1 MRVLNDRKENASESF
16 EVNIPDL
23 LVHSGLTALGI
34 WSVILSPLSMLFSH
48 TRLQEPLPKVTA
60 LLGAVIALCV
70 LRMSLPCV
78 VIAFVF
84 GLFAAESIVRGASL
98 WKLVLRSSLLAISAG
113 FGGVMLS
120 AGLQGMG
127 PLPFWN
133 FLVDGAILNFQRA
146 NVWDQ
151 SIAWDTLKV
160 VLFYE
165 GPFLYLSGAI
175 LSLWLSVGFAAHM
188 GWLSEHPRLS
198 GTQLRKLRPPM
209 SLSFFFIAL
218 FILAYFTT
226 ARWHHLSK
234 GMLLVAGSL
243 MFIQGCIYVSKILAS
258 RAFPPRLRTFI
269 YSLSI
274 LLGFYVLVGIGTLG
288 PWLFR
293 HREREGA

>member
-23 LVHSGLTALGI
+23 LVHAGLTALGI

-48 TRLQEPLPKVTA
+48 TRLRQPLPKVTA

-70 LRMSLPCV
+70 LQMSLLGV

-84 GLFAAESIVRGASL
+84 GLFVAESIVRENSL
-98 WKLVLRSSLLAISAG
+98 WKLVLCSSVLAVSAG

-120 AGLQGMG
+120 AWLQGMG
-127 PLPFWN
+127 PLSCWN

-146 NVWDQ
+146 NVLDKN
-151 SIAWDTLKV
+151 IAWDALKRM
-160 VLFYE
+160 LFYE

-175 LSLWLSVGFAAHM
+175 LSLWLSVGIAAHL

-198 GTQLRKLRPPM
+198 GTQLRKLKLPM
-209 SLSFFFIAL
+209 SFSFLFVSL
-218 FILAYFTT
+218 FILAYVTMN
-226 ARWHHLSK
+226 RWQHLLE

-243 MFIQGCIYVSKILAS
+243 MFIQGCICLSKILAV
-258 RAFPPRLRTFI
+258 RDFQPRLRTFI